1 MYSCIINREDEGS
14 CVSLNPIGAAMLALY
29 NINFIKRK
37 KKHGIGYA
45 VHSHIFFIS
54 KILEEHQK
62 WFLFQWG
69 PSLEECNLLPN
80 ETGSHNNMYQ
90 SEIQKEKIVPL
101 VLMDWRLPQMSSL
114 LKPHR
119 ADNENFSV
127 IEPQVLRNV
136 PNETCASVPTDRVI
150 SYLGKV
156 LSEFSGKLALLRGE
170 KKKKRIFQSFEDKV

>member
-101 VLMDWRLPQMSSL
+101 VLMD
-114 LKPHR
+114 
-119 ADNENFSV
+119 
-127 IEPQVLRNV
+127 
-136 PNETCASVPTDRVI
+136 
-150 SYLGKV
+150 
-156 LSEFSGKLALLRGE
+156 
-170 KKKKRIFQSFEDKV
+170 

>member
-1 MYSCIINREDEGS
+1 
-14 CVSLNPIGAAMLALY
+14 
-29 NINFIKRK
+29 
-37 KKHGIGYA
+37 
-45 VHSHIFFIS
+45 
-54 KILEEHQK
+54 
-62 WFLFQWG
+62 
-69 PSLEECNLLPN
+69 
-80 ETGSHNNMYQ
+80 MYQ

-156 LSEFSGKLALLRGE
+156 LSEFSGKLALLRG
-170 KKKKRIFQSFEDKV
+170 KKKKKGFFRVLKIKFEKDTFRKVVAQAN